1 MCLSFSKSCHESFFL
16 FLYPFLSAFEFL
28 LRPLSSFFSRSFWP
42 YYKNENFRSASRT
55 NGEWR
60 STGFKAP
67 TEQVS
72 KDAKTRDASD
82 VHVVITRP
90 SVTRWKV
97 AEEKSGRKADAKIRV
112 TSVAGLCLIT
122 VFYSVHYLI
131 LYVENSCGIR
141 LLSGHVIKMHALNGR
156 RVWRLKSDLEFLF
169 NSKSR

>member
-1 MCLSFSKSCHESFFL
+1 MCLSFSKSCHEPFFL

-72 KDAKTRDASD
+72 KDARTRDASD
-82 VHVVITRP
+82 VHVAITRP

-97 AEEKSGRKADAKIRV
+97 AEEKSGRKADDAKIRV
-112 TSVAGLCLIT
+112 TSVADHC
-122 VFYSVHYLI
+122 V
-131 LYVENSCGIR
+131 
-141 LLSGHVIKMHALNGR
+141 
-156 RVWRLKSDLEFLF
+156 
-169 NSKSR
+169 